1 MSVGFSEQTNNE
13 SCHSVIYKGTI
24 TLYSNDERNPCNA
37 AFSFTAFYGLPETSV
52 FVSQV
57 HKGENQI
64 SDKLICK
71 LVRGQRWLMMC
82 EVYDLTVECKWD
94 LQRCQFSV
102 KSWFHCAVSGVSC
115 QLIFLWQT
123 DEKQT
128 HLSVSKTCFW
138 YIYQL
143 HLCTTL
149 VFVFI
154 WLK

>member
-1 MSVGFSEQTNNE
+1 MSVGFSVQTNNR

-37 AFSFTAFYGLPETSV
+37 AFSVTAFSGLPETSV

-64 SDKLICK
+64 SVKLICK
-71 LVRGQRWLMMC
+71 HVRGQRRRMMC

-102 KSWFHCAVSGVSC
+102 KS
-115 QLIFLWQT
+115 
-123 DEKQT
+123 
-128 HLSVSKTCFW
+128 
-138 YIYQL
+138 
-143 HLCTTL
+143 
-149 VFVFI
+149 
-154 WLK
+154 